1 MKEKFISV
9 IIPNRNGSATLARCL
24 ESVFASDYSSFE
36 VIVVDDASED
46 ASVEIARRYPC
57 RVVELDKQAGPSVAR
72 NVGAEHAKGEVLLFI
87 DADCILRRDTLK
99 LVNSAMSN
107 GQRVVGGTYT
117 AVPPFSQ
124 GFFSTFQSVYVNYC
138 ETKHPEADYLATHCL
153 AIDAELFRSSG
164 GFLRDSLMG
173 HTTSVEDVE
182 FSHRLKRA
190 GVRLRLEP
198 EIQVGHI
205 FNFNLFKSLKNAARK
220 SMYWTLYSLRNRDIF
235 ADSGAAS
242 LELKV
247 NVALFFA
254 TLALLLAWLFFGTPP
269 ALVLLPQLLNL
280 YVSRNLIRHFYR
292 AKGAVFAVFAT
303 LYFFFVYPLAV
314 AFGAALGAAI
324 YLLRVKPGV
333 LR

>member
-9 IIPNRNGSATLARCL
+9 IIPNRNGSATLERCL
-24 ESVFASDYSSFE
+24 ESVFASDYSNFE

-46 ASVEIARRYPC
+46 ESVEIARRYPC
-57 RVVELDKQAGPSVAR
+57 RVVELGEHLGPSVAR
-72 NVGAEHAKGEVLLFI
+72 NVGAEHARGEVLLFI
-87 DADCILRRDTLK
+87 DADCILQRDTLK
-99 LVNSAMSN
+99 LVNRAMSN
-107 GQRVVGGTYT
+107 GARVVGGTYT

-138 ETKHPEADYLATHCL
+138 ETKHHEADYLATHCL

-190 GVRLRLEP
+190 GVKLRVEP
-198 EIQVGHI
+198 GIEVGHI
-205 FNFNLFKSLKNAARK
+205 FNFNLLKSLKNAARK

-254 TLALLLAWLFFGTPP
+254 TLALLLVWALFGTPP
-269 ALVLLPQLLNL
+269 ALALLPQLLNL

-292 AKGAVFAVFAT
+292 ARGLSFALLAT
-303 LYFFFVYPLAV
+303 LYFFLVYPAAV
-314 AFGAALGAAI
+314 AAGAALGAAQ
-324 YLLRVKPGV
+324 YLLRVKLGV

>member
-1 MKEKFISV
+1 MKERFISV
-9 IIPNRNGSATLARCL
+9 IIPNRNGSATLEACL
-24 ESVFASDYSSFE
+24 ESVFASDYSNFE

-46 ASVEIARRYPC
+46 SSVEIAGRYPC
-57 RVVELDKQAGPSVAR
+57 RVVKLERQLGPSVAR

-87 DADCILRRDTLK
+87 DADCVLGRDTLK
-99 LVNSAMSN
+99 LVNRAMSN
-107 GQRVVGGTYT
+107 GSRVVGGTYT
-117 AVPPFSQ
+117 AIPPFSQ

-138 ETKHPEADYLATHCL
+138 ETKREEADYIATHCL
-153 AIDAELFRSSG
+153 AIDAELFRSTG

-190 GVRLRLEP
+190 GVRLRIDP

-205 FNFNLFKSLKNAARK
+205 FNFNLFKSLKNAFRK
-220 SMYWTLYSLRNRDIF
+220 SMYWTLYSLRNRDLL

-247 NVALFFA
+247 NVAMFFA
-254 TLALLLAWLFFGTPP
+254 TVALLLGSALFGTPL
-269 ALVLLPQLLNL
+269 ALAAFPQLLNF
-280 YVSRNLIRHFYR
+280 YVSRNLIRSFYR
-292 AKGAVFAVFAT
+292 AKGAAFAAAAT
-303 LYFFFVYPLAV
+303 AYFFFLYPLPV
-314 AFGAALGAAI
+314 AAGAAAGAAL
-324 YLLRVKPGV
+324 YLLKAKLEV